1 MVCRELTKTHEEIV
15 RGTLGELAEW
25 AADGVLGEI
34 TVVLAG
40 ATPTADPDSLVAD
53 VIRLVDD
60 GMRVKDACAQVIAAN
75 PGVAVA
81 SRALRC
87 GSARAQLSP
96 LEGVEPMGLPAL
108 VLVHGGGHAAD
119 CWELTVDEIH
129 RREPGLTVLA
139 VDLPGRRSRPGDL
152 RALTIADWVDS
163 VVRDIEASG
172 LDDIV
177 ITAHSLGGMT
187 VPGVAA
193 KLGASRVREMVFAA
207 AYIPP
212 EGGSVIDTIPGL
224 AGLFARRRAPAGP
237 GATPRWF
244 ATYAYTNGMS
254 RAQRRLSLDRL
265 CDESTSII
273 REQVSRAD
281 MPADVPRTWILTK
294 GDRALAPKTQ
304 RKSIEAL
311 GGVQMMIEI
320 DTCHNLMIS
329 EPTRTAEILVERCRR
344 YDR

>member
-1 MVCRELTKTHEEIV
+1 
-15 RGTLGELAEW
+15 
-25 AADGVLGEI
+25 
-34 TVVLAG
+34 
-40 ATPTADPDSLVAD
+40 
-53 VIRLVDD
+53 
-60 GMRVKDACAQVIAAN
+60 
-75 PGVAVA
+75 
-81 SRALRC
+81 
-87 GSARAQLSP
+87 
-96 LEGVEPMGLPAL
+96 MGLPAL

-163 VVRDIEASG
+163 VVRDVEASG

-177 ITAHSLGGMT
+177 ITAHSLGGVT

-244 ATYAYTNGMS
+244 ATYSYTNGMS

-294 GDRALAPKTQ
+294 RDRALAPKTQ
-304 RKSIEAL
+304 RKSIDAL

-329 EPTRTAEILVERCRR
+329 EPKRTAEILVERCRR